1 MTKESLKKQEN
12 MSDSLFELNTLIL
25 DLRSKLSKSLQ
36 EVLQLRKDLDLEKEE
51 HQLTQLKYES
61 IKQNLDIV
69 LRHPSRLFSLELPHF
84 RLQHTFL
91 LESACHKLLS
101 Q

>member
-1 MTKESLKKQEN
+1 MTKKSLN
-12 MSDSLFELNTLIL
+12 DSLFELNKIIL

-61 IKQNLDIV
+61 MKNNLD
-69 LRHPSRLFSLELPHF
+69 SLIND
-84 RLQHTFL
+84 
-91 LESACHKLLS
+91 KLNTAKDAIEEM
-101 Q
+101 QK

>member
-25 DLRSKLSKSLQ
+25 DLRSKLTKSLQ
-36 EVLQLRKDLDLEKEE
+36 EVLKLRKDLDLEKEE

-61 IKQNLDIV
+61 MRDNLNKVMTD
-69 LRHPSRLFSLELPHF
+69 
-84 RLQHTFL
+84 
-91 LESACHKLLS
+91 KLNAARAAVEEI
-101 Q
+101 QK

>member
-1 MTKESLKKQEN
+1 MTKESLN
-12 MSDSLFELNTLIL
+12 DSLFELNKIIL

-61 IKQNLDIV
+61 MKNNLDNLISDK
-69 LRHPSRLFSLELPHF
+69 LNTARDALEEM
-84 RLQHTFL
+84 Q
-91 LESACHKLLS
+91 K
-101 Q
+101 

>member
-1 MTKESLKKQEN
+1 MNEGMENLKEQEN
-12 MSDSLFELNTLIL
+12 MNDSLFELNTLIL

-61 IKQNLDIV
+61 MRDNLNKVMTDK
-69 LRHPSRLFSLELPHF
+69 LNAAR
-84 RLQHTFL
+84 
-91 LESACHKLLS
+91 SAVEEMQK
-101 Q
+101 